1 MATDGFRVYFKQ
13 AEMLPDCVGR
23 CLHTSVNTLK
33 TILCGEMVQGA
44 QLGLSK
50 AVVVKKKK
58 KNEPGQGRAEQVGGA
73 HGNIS
78 TAQSAL
84 WGTTLALLLRGEPQ

>member
-13 AEMLPDCVGR
+13 AEMLPDYVGR

-58 KNEPGQGRAEQVGGA
+58 KRARPRESRAGGWSPRE
-73 HGNIS
+73 H
-78 TAQSAL
+78 
-84 WGTTLALLLRGEPQ
+84 